1 MGTLSSFPLSRSL
14 LFKGLVGFL
23 LLGLMRVGGRNLW
36 IYEWMNM
43 VVGLI
48 NTHVYG
54 FNQYMFLWVCSDL

>member
-1 MGTLSSFPLSRSL
+1 MGTLSSFPLSHSL

-54 FNQYMFLWVCSDL
+54 FNQYMFLWVFSDL